1 MNAELLLEIGTEEL
15 PARFVAPALDAL
27 RERVVAILDEGR
39 IEHGAA
45 RTLGTP
51 RRLAVIVAGV
61 AAEGVAETSTV
72 LGPAA
77 SVAFDATGK
86 PTKAAEGFARKQ
98 GVPVTALTRL
108 VTEKGEYAAAQ
119 VTREGAR
126 TAELLATALPARILS
141 IPFPKSM
148 RWGDPEISF
157 GRPIRWIVALLG
169 SDEIRFRVGPVESGS
184 ATRGHRVHGGGA
196 PIVVDG
202 VPAYLGALAA
212 SGVIADPAERRAA
225 IETGVLELAKSAG
238 GRPVPDPG
246 LLDEVTNLV
255 ESVTPVLGGFERE
268 FLEVPREVLLT
279 AMRTHQRYFAVEDAS
294 GQLLPHFVTI
304 SNTRVRDL
312 QVVRHGNE
320 AVLRARLAD
329 ARYFF
334 EVDRK
339 KLLAERVDALA
350 GVTYHKKLGSSR
362 DKVERIRKLAA
373 KLATELGFAAELSTI
388 DRTALLCKADLTT
401 EMVGEFPE
409 VQGVMGAY
417 YALASG
423 EPKAVADG
431 IREHYLPRFAGDSLP
446 VSDVGAIVGLA
457 DRLDTLAGSFAV
469 GEVPTGAAD
478 PFGLRR
484 RALAIIQILSE
495 RGWRIDV
502 SKVLQW
508 AVNNLGFAGERSEA
522 ETENA
527 IKTFLVGRQATLLSA
542 DGISADVL
550 DAAVH
555 SGRTLDF
562 IDAARRARALQ
573 DWKDYPEAID
583 LYRAAK
589 RIANILKGQ
598 AKAQGYRRGAL
609 IDPAERA
616 LLDAV
621 DRLAPEVSVLV
632 RETRYAEALEQLRA
646 LSAPVTLF
654 FDKILVMAEDPKL
667 RHARLAL
674 LEDVAALI
682 RTVGDLTKIQ
692 IEG

>member
-27 RERVVAILDEGR
+27 RERVLAILDEGR
-39 IEHGAA
+39 VEHGTA

-108 VTEKGEYAAAQ
+108 VTEKGEYAGAQ
-119 VTREGAR
+119 VTREGVR

-169 SDEIRFRVGPVESGS
+169 QNEIRFRVGPVESGS

-202 VPAYLGALAA
+202 VPAYLDALAA

-225 IETGVLELAKSAG
+225 IETGVLELAQSAG

-255 ESVTPVLGGFERE
+255 ESVTPVLGEFERE

-294 GQLLPHFVTI
+294 GHLLPHFVTI

-339 KLLAERVDALA
+339 KPLAERVDALA

-362 DKVERIRKLAA
+362 DKVERIRMLAA
-373 KLATELGFAAELSTI
+373 SLAHELGLAADLATI

-423 EPKAVADG
+423 ESKAVADG

-484 RALAIIQILSE
+484 RALAIIQIVVA
-495 RGWRIDV
+495 RGWRLDV
-502 SKVLQW
+502 TK
-508 AVNNLGFAGERSEA
+508 AVGEALATVSFALKRPQADVEDELKR
-522 ETENA
+522 
-527 IKTFLVGRQATLLSA
+527 FLIARHATLLQGEGIGA
-542 DGISADVL
+542 DIL

-555 SGRTLDF
+555 SGTTVDF
-562 IDAARRARALQ
+562 LDAARRARALQ
-573 DWKDYPEAID
+573 GWKDYPEAIE

-589 RIANILKGQ
+589 RIANILREQ
-598 AKAQGYRRGAL
+598 PVPSRWRPERL
-609 IDPAERA
+609 TDPAERS
-616 LLDAV
+616 LVDAV
-621 DRLAPEVSVLV
+621 THLEPEVRGLV
-632 RETRYAEALEQLRA
+632 RQTSYAEALEQLRA
-646 LSAPVTLF
+646 LSAPVTHF
-654 FDKILVMAEDPKL
+654 FDKILVMAEDPEL
-667 RHARLAL
+667 RQLRLGL
-674 LEDVAALI
+674 LHQVAATI